1 MRPRRRPLRSCLGCG
16 AERPKP
22 ELLRLVRNMAGDLV
36 VDRTGKQ
43 PGRGAYLCREGKCW
57 QKALKPKLLE
67 RAFRRPV
74 TPEEI
79 AALAAAIATI
89 VDAAARAASPPEEP

>member
-16 AERPKP
+16 AERPKT
-22 ELLRLVRNMAGDLV
+22 ELLRLVRTPAGDLA

-43 PGRGAYLCREGKCW
+43 PGRGAYLCREGQCW
-57 QKALKPKLLE
+57 QNALKPKSLE

-79 AALAAAIATI
+79 AALSAAIATI
-89 VDAAARAASPPEEP
+89 VAAHAASPPEEP